1 MLTVWRN
8 ALLKPRIPAW
18 KSDGKEERGFTL
30 LELMIVITIILILA
44 TIGAARYE
52 QSIHRAREASLKQ
65 DLSAMRSAIEQYT
78 LDKQQAP
85 TSLDDLV
92 TAGYL
97 REVPMDPITRQKT
110 WNVENSDILLSPEQT
125 TTGII
130 DVHSTSDQAA
140 LDGTPYSSW

>member
-1 MLTVWRN
+1 MPTLWRN
-8 ALLKPRIPAW
+8 AVLKLRIPAS
-18 KSDGKEERGFTL
+18 KSDGKEGRGFTL
-30 LELMIVITIILILA
+30 LELMIVITIIMILA

-52 QSIHRAREASLKQ
+52 VSIHRSREASLKQ

-92 TAGYL
+92 SAGYL
-97 REVPMDPITRQKT
+97 REVPLDPITRQKN
-110 WNVENSDILLSPEQT
+110 WNVESSDILLSPEQT

-130 DVHSTSDQAA
+130 DVHSASDQAS
-140 LDGTPYSSW
+140 LEGTPYSSW

>member
-18 KSDGKEERGFTL
+18 KRDGREERGFTL

-44 TIGAARYE
+44 TIGAQRYE
-52 QSIHRAREASLKQ
+52 VSIHRSREASLKQ

-85 TSLDDLV
+85 QSLDDLV

-97 REVPMDPITRQKT
+97 REVPLDPMTRQKN
-110 WNVENSDILLSPEQT
+110 WKVESSDILLSPEQT

-130 DVHSTSDQAA
+130 
-140 LDGTPYSSW
+140 